1 MFEIVEHL
9 RGTAIEL
16 LQSRDLHIIFDESF
30 SESSF
35 PEVLDIQR
43 NSSRSE
49 IKVEIK
55 TGLKGKLYSFL
66 CERLL
71 DESAAESGNVEDFM
85 RLYLSEPSR
94 LAVRDVRGRTA
105 AHQAASRNNTNI
117 LHFINNY
124 GGDLNS
130 RDNSGNTPLH
140 VAVEN
145 EALDAVEFLLQ
156 QQVDTGVLNERTQA
170 PIHLAT
176 ELNKVA
182 VLQIFAKYKTQFN
195 VDLGGEH
202 GRTALH
208 FAAIHDHDLCAR
220 VLITDLGAQ
229 CKIPCN
235 NGYYPIHEA
244 AKNASSRTMEVFLQ
258 WGESKGCT
266 REQMISLY
274 DNEGNVPLHS
284 AVHGGDIKAVELCLR
299 SGAKISTQQHDLST
313 PVHLACAQ
321 GALEIVKLMFTMQP
335 KEKMACL
342 TSCDVQKM
350 TPIHCAAM
358 FDHPDIVNYLIS
370 EGSDIN
376 PLDKERRSPLLLAAS
391 RAGWRTVHT
400 LKRAIRSIY
409 NLRIRDSLR
418 EKFKEIDIMT
428 VASQYIYEN
437 LILQKV
443 NNSFKGLCVRFYNKV
458 PSKIQQLDIMQFKS
472 TIKKILIKKAYYKI
486 RLGADIQLKDI
497 NSRNVLHLV
506 VMNGGRLEDFA
517 ASCKRKDVLGENAPS
532 YATIK
537 NWVAEFKRGRTSTQD
552 EHRPGRPKSAT
563 TSEIVIKI
571 HDAVLADRRL
581 KPSEIA
587 DIVGISKQRAYY
599 ILTQELC
606 MKKLSA
612 KWVPRLLT
620 VDQKRVSQECLDRFN
635 SNTTDFLRRFVTT
648 DETWV
653 HHYIL
658 ESKIQFKQWTEKSHS
673 DNMRVH
679 TCLTAMAKFKEL
691 NYDLLPH
698 PVYSPDLAPS
708 DFHLFPKLKIFLRGG
723 IYQNPFL
730 GDAYVIVALCM
741 QSLTPTGLK
750 LTKFHTNF
758 HTLFYPLGGRI
769 DRNPFLADDRC
780 EKSLAQLLNEKDNTG
795 CSPLHYASREG
806 HIRSLENLIKLGAC
820 INLKNNNNESPL
832 HFAARYG
839 RYHTACQLLDS
850 DKGTFIINESDGEG
864 LTPLHIASR
873 EGHTRVVQLLLNR
886 GALLHRDHNGRNP
899 LHLAAMSGYTQ
910 TIELLHSVHSHLLD
924 QVDKDG
930 NTPLHLATMENKP
943 NSIALLLSM
952 GCRLSYNNMDMSAI
966 DYAIY
971 YKFPEAALAMVTHEN
986 RAKEVMALRSDR
998 HPCVTLA
1005 LIAYMPRV
1013 FEAVQD
1019 KCITKANCKKD
1030 SKSFYIKYNFDA
1042 LCPQLKDDD
1051 GTRKTE
1057 NVPKSQKIPL
1067 PALNIK
1073 YSFKFYQHSKL
1084 EVDALRLALND
1095 PKFRPEPLN
1104 VINAMVAHG
1113 RVELLAHPLSQK
1125 YLQMKWNSYGKYF
1138 HLANL
1143 LFYCV
1148 YLILV
1153 TVYTYLLMMNVN
1165 PSIAV
1170 MKKSIHKCDVLSNN
1184 TSVVNNSANISH
1196 SNDNITKTMP
1206 KPTKL
1211 SIDFEDMIAMYTC
1224 TVAII
1229 VYNAICL
1236 VREAYNVKQQKW
1248 HYLVDPSNLVSWLLY
1263 ICSTL
1268 MVFPTLFGDFN
1279 DIQFSAASIT
1289 VFLSWFELL
1298 LLLQRFDQIGI
1309 YVVMFLEILQ
1319 TLIKVLMLF
1328 SILIIAFGLAFY
1340 ILLSKG
1346 HHLSFNSIPMS
1357 LMRTFAMMLGEIDFV
1372 GTYVQPY
1379 YKAET
1384 DIMLP
1389 FPIPTFFILGLF
1401 MVLMPIL
1408 LMNLLIGLAVGDIES
1423 VRRNAQL
1430 KRLAMQVVL
1439 HTELERKLPTILLEK
1454 VDKDELIEYPN
1465 SKCRKLGF
1473 LDLILRKWFCNPFND
1488 EAIAIAAGLD
1498 LVLESSEDYITNELE
1513 KQKRKL
1519 REMSQL
1525 MEQQHMLIRLI
1536 VQSEKRKSAGINTM
1550 FAEMIKLG
1558 SVRDVF
1564 WFLERKAGKV
1574 LSDWKRAVF
1583 VPLYRG
1589 EGSRVDCANYSVI
1602 SLISLADKVYRKI
1615 LARKMT
1621 ATCRPV
1627 LEQVNDFVYLRCA
1640 FSRDGRWKKM
1650 EIKTEADDVD
1660 EGVSPSDTRILP
1672 RWNSP
1677 RIKKK
1682 LRTASSFN
1690 KGG

>member
-1 MFEIVEHL
+1 MLSPIDQNVGDVCLLAESPFRIL
-9 RGTAIEL
+9 R
-16 LQSRDLHIIFDESF
+16 
-30 SESSF
+30 
-35 PEVLDIQR
+35 
-43 NSSRSE
+43 
-49 IKVEIK
+49 
-55 TGLKGKLYSFL
+55 
-66 CERLL
+66 
-71 DESAAESGNVEDFM
+71 AAESGNAEDFM

-94 LAVRDVRGRTA
+94 LAVRDVRGRTV
-105 AHQAASRNNTNI
+105 AHQAAARNTTNI
-117 LHFINNY
+117 LHIITNY
-124 GGDLNS
+124 GGDLNAQ
-130 RDNSGNTPLH
+130 DNNGNTPLH

-145 EALDAVEFLLQ
+145 EALDAIDFLLQ
-156 QQVDTGVLNERTQA
+156 QHVDTGIRNVKCQA

-176 ELNKVA
+176 ELNKVT
-182 VLQIFAKYKTQFN
+182 VLQTFAKYKSQFD

-220 VLITDLGAQ
+220 VLITDLGAI
-229 CKIPCN
+229 CKRPCN

-258 WGESKGCT
+258 WGESLGCT

-335 KEKMACL
+335 KEKLACL
-342 TSCDVQKM
+342 TSCDVQRM
-350 TPIHCAAM
+350 TPLHCAAM
-358 FDHPDIVNYLIS
+358 FDHPDIVDYLVQ

-400 LKRAIRSIY
+400 L
-409 NLRIRDSLR
+409 
-418 EKFKEIDIMT
+418 
-428 VASQYIYEN
+428 
-437 LILQKV
+437 
-443 NNSFKGLCVRFYNKV
+443 
-458 PSKIQQLDIMQFKS
+458 
-472 TIKKILIKKAYYKI
+472 I
-486 RLGADIQLKDI
+486 RLGADIRLKDI

-517 ASCKRKDVLGENAPS
+517 ANCK
-532 YATIK
+532 
-537 NWVAEFKRGRTSTQD
+537 
-552 EHRPGRPKSAT
+552 
-563 TSEIVIKI
+563 
-571 HDAVLADRRL
+571 
-581 KPSEIA
+581 
-587 DIVGISKQRAYY
+587 
-599 ILTQELC
+599 
-606 MKKLSA
+606 
-612 KWVPRLLT
+612 
-620 VDQKRVSQECLDRFN
+620 
-635 SNTTDFLRRFVTT
+635 
-648 DETWV
+648 
-653 HHYIL
+653 
-658 ESKIQFKQWTEKSHS
+658 
-673 DNMRVH
+673 
-679 TCLTAMAKFKEL
+679 
-691 NYDLLPH
+691 
-698 PVYSPDLAPS
+698 
-708 DFHLFPKLKIFLRGG
+708 
-723 IYQNPFL
+723 
-730 GDAYVIVALCM
+730 
-741 QSLTPTGLK
+741 
-750 LTKFHTNF
+750 
-758 HTLFYPLGGRI
+758 
-769 DRNPFLADDRC
+769 DRC
-780 EKSLAQLLNEKDNTG
+780 EKSLAELLNEKDMTG

-806 HIRSLENLIKLGAC
+806 HIRSLENLIRLGAC

-910 TIELLHSVHSHLLD
+910 TIELLRSVHSHLLD

-971 YKFPEAALAMVTHEN
+971 YKFPEAALAMVTHEQ
-986 RAKEVMALRSDR
+986 RAHEVMALRSDR

-1030 SKSFYIKYNFDA
+1030 SKSFYIKYNFEA
-1042 LCPQLKDDD
+1042 LCPVLTDDETKKQD
-1051 GTRKTE
+1051 V
-1057 NVPKSQKIPL
+1057 VPKSQTVPL

-1073 YSFKFYQHSKL
+1073 YSFGNYQHSKAEL
-1084 EVDALRLALND
+1084 DALRVAIND
-1095 PKFRPEPLN
+1095 PKYRPEPLS
-1104 VINAMVAHG
+1104 VVNAMVAHG

-1125 YLQMKWNSYGKYF
+1125 YLQMKWHSYGKYF

-1143 LFYCV
+1143 LFYSIF
-1148 YLILV
+1148 LMFV
-1153 TVYTYLLMMNVN
+1153 TVYSYLLMMNTD
-1165 PSIAV
+1165 S
-1170 MKKSIHKCDVLSNN
+1170 SFDGEKCETKNSSKGNDTGKNGTEVYCRNRGDFHANFEVLV
-1184 TSVVNNSANISH
+1184 T
-1196 SNDNITKTMP
+1196 
-1206 KPTKL
+1206 
-1211 SIDFEDMIAMYTC
+1211 MYTS
-1224 TVAII
+1224 TVAILI
-1229 VYNAICL
+1229 HNALCL
-1236 VREAYNVKQQKW
+1236 VLGAYKMKEQKW
-1248 HYLVDPSNLVSWLLY
+1248 HYMVDPSNLVSWVLY
-1263 ICSTL
+1263 ICSTI
-1268 MVFPTLFGDFN
+1268 MVLPTVVGIYTE
-1279 DIQFSAASIT
+1279 IQFSAASIT

-1298 LLLQRFDQIGI
+1298 LLLQRFDTVGI

-1319 TLIKVLMLF
+1319 TLLKVLMVF
-1328 SILIIAFGLAFY
+1328 SILIIAFGLAFF

-1379 YKAET
+1379 YESET
-1384 DIMLP
+1384 DRILP
-1389 FPIPTFFILGLF
+1389 FPMPTFVILGTF

-1439 HTELERKLPTILLEK
+1439 HTELERKLPSILLEK
-1454 VDKDELIEYPN
+1454 VDKNELIEYPN
-1465 SKCRKLGF
+1465 NKNCKLGF
-1473 LDLILRKWFCNPFND
+1473 LDLLLRKWFCNPFTD
-1488 EAIAIAAGLD
+1488 DASLD
-1498 LVLESSEDYITNELE
+1498 LVLESSEDYISAELD
-1513 KQKRKL
+1513 KQKRRL

-1525 MEQQHMLIRLI
+1525 LEQQHTLIRLV
-1536 VQSEKRKSAGINTM
+1536 VQ
-1550 FAEMIKLG
+1550 
-1558 SVRDVF
+1558 
-1564 WFLERKAGKV
+1564 
-1574 LSDWKRAVF
+1574 
-1583 VPLYRG
+1583 
-1589 EGSRVDCANYSVI
+1589 
-1602 SLISLADKVYRKI
+1602 
-1615 LARKMT
+1615 
-1621 ATCRPV
+1621 
-1627 LEQVNDFVYLRCA
+1627 
-1640 FSRDGRWKKM
+1640 KM

-1660 EGVSPSDTRILP
+1660 EGVSPSDTRVVP
-1672 RWNSP
+1672 RWSSP
-1677 RIKKK
+1677 RIRKK

-1690 KGG
+1690 KS

>member
-1 MFEIVEHL
+1 MPRMWFIGAAAERQPPRSGGPAVVASAGCGVPPVPIFSHDSHSVPRKRGLAEWMWTLTGHNREPRPKLDHGGELQIMLPSKDQDKLNSGEVCLLAESPYRIL
-9 RGTAIEL
+9 R
-16 LQSRDLHIIFDESF
+16 
-30 SESSF
+30 
-35 PEVLDIQR
+35 
-43 NSSRSE
+43 
-49 IKVEIK
+49 
-55 TGLKGKLYSFL
+55 
-66 CERLL
+66 
-71 DESAAESGNVEDFM
+71 AAESGNVEDFM

-94 LAVRDVRGRTA
+94 LAVRDGRGRTA
-105 AHQAASRNNTNI
+105 AHQAAARNNTNI

-124 GGDLNS
+124 GGDLNVK
-130 RDNSGNTPLH
+130 DNNGNTPLH

-145 EALDAVEFLLQ
+145 EAIDAIEFLLQ
-156 QQVDTGVLNERTQA
+156 QNVDTGLLNEKTQA

-176 ELNKVA
+176 ELNKVS
-182 VLQIFAKYKTQFN
+182 VLQVFAKYKTQFN

-220 VLITDLGAQ
+220 VLITDLGAE
-229 CKIPCN
+229 CKRPCN

-258 WGESKGCT
+258 WGEAKGCT

-335 KEKMACL
+335 KEKLACL

-400 LKRAIRSIY
+400 L
-409 NLRIRDSLR
+409 
-418 EKFKEIDIMT
+418 
-428 VASQYIYEN
+428 
-437 LILQKV
+437 
-443 NNSFKGLCVRFYNKV
+443 
-458 PSKIQQLDIMQFKS
+458 
-472 TIKKILIKKAYYKI
+472 I

-517 ASCKRKDVLGENAPS
+517 ANCK
-532 YATIK
+532 
-537 NWVAEFKRGRTSTQD
+537 
-552 EHRPGRPKSAT
+552 
-563 TSEIVIKI
+563 
-571 HDAVLADRRL
+571 
-581 KPSEIA
+581 
-587 DIVGISKQRAYY
+587 
-599 ILTQELC
+599 
-606 MKKLSA
+606 
-612 KWVPRLLT
+612 
-620 VDQKRVSQECLDRFN
+620 
-635 SNTTDFLRRFVTT
+635 
-648 DETWV
+648 
-653 HHYIL
+653 
-658 ESKIQFKQWTEKSHS
+658 
-673 DNMRVH
+673 
-679 TCLTAMAKFKEL
+679 
-691 NYDLLPH
+691 
-698 PVYSPDLAPS
+698 
-708 DFHLFPKLKIFLRGG
+708 
-723 IYQNPFL
+723 
-730 GDAYVIVALCM
+730 
-741 QSLTPTGLK
+741 
-750 LTKFHTNF
+750 
-758 HTLFYPLGGRI
+758 
-769 DRNPFLADDRC
+769 DRC

-806 HIRSLENLIKLGAC
+806 HIRSLENLIRLGAC

-864 LTPLHIASR
+864 LTPLHISSR

-952 GCRLSYNNMDMSAI
+952 GCRLIYNNLDMSAI

-971 YKFPEAALAMVTHEN
+971 YKFPEAALAMVTHEQ
-986 RAKEVMALRSDR
+986 RAKEVMSLRSDR

-1030 SKSFYIKYNFDA
+1030 SKSFYIKY
-1042 LCPQLKDDD
+1042 
-1051 GTRKTE
+1051 
-1057 NVPKSQKIPL
+1057 
-1067 PALNIK
+1067 
-1073 YSFKFYQHSKL
+1073 SFKFYQHSKL
-1084 EVDALRLALND
+1084 EIDALRLALND
-1095 PKFRPEPLN
+1095 PKYRPEPLS

-1143 LFYCV
+1143 LFYCI
-1148 YLILV
+1148 YLTFV
-1153 TVYTYLLMMNVN
+1153 TVYTYLLMLNADPSTSSVQRREDQICKANNGTNASALTTQSTNCGNRNVEFN
-1165 PSIAV
+1165 G
-1170 MKKSIHKCDVLSNN
+1170 
-1184 TSVVNNSANISH
+1184 
-1196 SNDNITKTMP
+1196 
-1206 KPTKL
+1206 
-1211 SIDFEDMIAMYTC
+1211 DFETLVAMYTS
-1224 TVAII
+1224 TVAIL

-1236 VREAYNVKQQKW
+1236 GREAYNVKQQKW
-1248 HYLVDPSNLVSWLLY
+1248 HYLVDPSNFVSWPLY
-1263 ICSTL
+1263 LCSSL
-1268 MVFPTLFGDFN
+1268 MVFPTVLGN
-1279 DIQFSAASIT
+1279 YSDIQFSAASVT

-1298 LLLQRFDQIGI
+1298 LLLQRFDQVGI

-1319 TLIKVLMLF
+1319 TLIKVLMVF
-1328 SILIIAFGLAFY
+1328 SILIIAFGLAFF

-1346 HHLSFNSIPMS
+1346 QHVSFNSIPMS

-1379 YKAET
+1379 YKPEM
-1384 DIMLP
+1384 DIILP
-1389 FPIPTFFILGLF
+1389 FPMPTFLILGVF

-1439 HTELERKLPTILLEK
+1439 HTELERQLPAILLER

-1465 SKCRKLGF
+1465 TNKCKLGF
-1473 LDLILRKWFCNPFND
+1473 LDLILRKWFCNPFTD
-1488 EAIAIAAGLD
+1488 DAGLD
-1498 LVLESSEDYITNELE
+1498 LVLESNEDFITAELD
-1513 KQKRKL
+1513 KQKRRL

-1525 MEQQHMLIRLI
+1525 LEQQHTLVRLI
-1536 VQSEKRKSAGINTM
+1536 VQ
-1550 FAEMIKLG
+1550 
-1558 SVRDVF
+1558 
-1564 WFLERKAGKV
+1564 
-1574 LSDWKRAVF
+1574 
-1583 VPLYRG
+1583 
-1589 EGSRVDCANYSVI
+1589 
-1602 SLISLADKVYRKI
+1602 
-1615 LARKMT
+1615 
-1621 ATCRPV
+1621 
-1627 LEQVNDFVYLRCA
+1627 
-1640 FSRDGRWKKM
+1640 KM
-1650 EIKTEADDVD
+1650 EIKTEAGDVD
-1660 EGVSPSDTRILP
+1660 EGVSPSETRVVP
-1672 RWNSP
+1672 RWSSP
-1677 RIKKK
+1677 RIRKK
-1682 LRTASSFN
+1682 LRTAPSFN

>member
-1 MFEIVEHL
+1 MWLFRRANTVPCIPV
-9 RGTAIEL
+9 T
-16 LQSRDLHIIFDESF
+16 
-30 SESSF
+30 
-35 PEVLDIQR
+35 P
-43 NSSRSE
+43 
-49 IKVEIK
+49 
-55 TGLKGKLYSFL
+55 TKLNA
-66 CERLL
+66 
-71 DESAAESGNVEDFM
+71 AAESGNVEDFM

-94 LAVRDVRGRTA
+94 LAVRDGRGRTA
-105 AHQAASRNNTNI
+105 AHQAAARNNTNI

-124 GGDLNS
+124 GGDLNAK
-130 RDNSGNTPLH
+130 DNFGNTPLH

-145 EALDAVEFLLQ
+145 EALDAIEFMLQ
-156 QQVDTGVLNERTQA
+156 HRVDTSILNDKSQGCL
-170 PIHLAT
+170 HLAT
-176 ELNKVA
+176 ELNKIS
-182 VLQIFAKYKTQFN
+182 VLQVFAKYKNQFN
-195 VDLGGEH
+195 AELGGEH

-208 FAAIHDHDLCAR
+208 FAAIHDHDICAR
-220 VLITDLGAQ
+220 ILISDLGAE
-229 CKIPCN
+229 CKRSCN

-266 REQMISLY
+266 RESMISLY

-335 KEKMACL
+335 TEKLPCL
-342 TSCDVQKM
+342 NSCDVQKM

-358 FDHPDIVNYLIS
+358 FDHPDIVNYLIY

-376 PLDKERRSPLLLAAS
+376 PLDKERRSPMLLAAS
-391 RAGWRTVHT
+391 RAGWRTVDT
-400 LKRAIRSIY
+400 L
-409 NLRIRDSLR
+409 
-418 EKFKEIDIMT
+418 
-428 VASQYIYEN
+428 
-437 LILQKV
+437 
-443 NNSFKGLCVRFYNKV
+443 
-458 PSKIQQLDIMQFKS
+458 
-472 TIKKILIKKAYYKI
+472 I
-486 RLGADIQLKDI
+486 RLGADIELKDI

-517 ASCKRKDVLGENAPS
+517 ATCK
-532 YATIK
+532 
-537 NWVAEFKRGRTSTQD
+537 
-552 EHRPGRPKSAT
+552 
-563 TSEIVIKI
+563 
-571 HDAVLADRRL
+571 
-581 KPSEIA
+581 
-587 DIVGISKQRAYY
+587 
-599 ILTQELC
+599 
-606 MKKLSA
+606 
-612 KWVPRLLT
+612 
-620 VDQKRVSQECLDRFN
+620 
-635 SNTTDFLRRFVTT
+635 
-648 DETWV
+648 
-653 HHYIL
+653 
-658 ESKIQFKQWTEKSHS
+658 
-673 DNMRVH
+673 
-679 TCLTAMAKFKEL
+679 
-691 NYDLLPH
+691 
-698 PVYSPDLAPS
+698 
-708 DFHLFPKLKIFLRGG
+708 
-723 IYQNPFL
+723 
-730 GDAYVIVALCM
+730 
-741 QSLTPTGLK
+741 
-750 LTKFHTNF
+750 
-758 HTLFYPLGGRI
+758 
-769 DRNPFLADDRC
+769 DRC

-910 TIELLHSVHSHLLD
+910 TIELLQSVHSHLLD
-924 QVDKDG
+924 QSDKDG

-952 GCRLSYNNMDMSAI
+952 GCRLSYNNLDMSAI

-971 YKFPEAALAMVTHEN
+971 YKFPEAALAMVTHEQ

-1030 SKSFYIKYNFDA
+1030 SKSFYIKY
-1042 LCPQLKDDD
+1042 
-1051 GTRKTE
+1051 
-1057 NVPKSQKIPL
+1057 
-1067 PALNIK
+1067 
-1073 YSFKFYQHSKL
+1073 SFKNYQRSKL

-1095 PKFRPEPLN
+1095 PKYRPEPLC

-1125 YLQMKWNSYGKYF
+1125 YLQMKWHSYGKYF
-1138 HLANL
+1138 HLTNL
-1143 LFYCV
+1143 LFYCIF
-1148 YLILV
+1148 LIFV
-1153 TVYTYLLMMNVN
+1153 TVYTYLLM
-1165 PSIAV
+1165 S
-1170 MKKSIHKCDVLSNN
+1170 
-1184 TSVVNNSANISH
+1184 SANSPILIKKDCRSNLTDPFED
-1196 SNDNITKTMP
+1196 NDNKTGHGDIVSHP
-1206 KPTKL
+1206 
-1211 SIDFEDMIAMYTC
+1211 DFEARVAMYSS
-1224 TVAII
+1224 TVAIL
-1229 VYNAICL
+1229 VYNAVCL
-1236 VREAYNVKQQKW
+1236 IREAYNVKQQKW
-1248 HYLVDPSNLVSWLLY
+1248 HYMVDPSNLVSWILY
-1263 ICSTL
+1263 VSSTL
-1268 MVFPTLFGDFN
+1268 MVFPTMFGYFN

-1319 TLIKVLMLF
+1319 TLIKVLMVF
-1328 SILIIAFGLAFY
+1328 SILIIAFGLAFF

-1357 LMRTFAMMLGEIDFV
+1357 LMRTFAMMLGELDFV

-1379 YKAET
+1379 YKPDT
-1384 DIMLP
+1384 DTVLP
-1389 FPIPTFFILGLF
+1389 FPMPTFFILALF

-1439 HTELERKLPTILLEK
+1439 HTELERKLPAILLEK

-1465 SKCRKLGF
+1465 NKKCKLGF
-1473 LDLILRKWFCNPFND
+1473 LDLILRKWFCNPFTD
-1488 EAIAIAAGLD
+1488 DSGLD
-1498 LVLESSEDYITNELE
+1498 LMLESNEDYITAELE

-1525 MEQQHMLIRLI
+1525 LEQQHTLVRLI
-1536 VQSEKRKSAGINTM
+1536 VQ
-1550 FAEMIKLG
+1550 
-1558 SVRDVF
+1558 
-1564 WFLERKAGKV
+1564 
-1574 LSDWKRAVF
+1574 
-1583 VPLYRG
+1583 
-1589 EGSRVDCANYSVI
+1589 
-1602 SLISLADKVYRKI
+1602 
-1615 LARKMT
+1615 
-1621 ATCRPV
+1621 
-1627 LEQVNDFVYLRCA
+1627 
-1640 FSRDGRWKKM
+1640 KM

-1660 EGVSPSDTRILP
+1660 EGVSPGDTRVVP
-1672 RWNSP
+1672 RWSSP
-1677 RIKKK
+1677 RIRKK

>member
-1 MFEIVEHL
+1 MGSFNHSKRL
-9 RGTAIEL
+9 RNLQNLKSGAIKLPRHWSKMLGLVNVSKASIEEL
-16 LQSRDLHIIFDESF
+16 LQ
-30 SESSF
+30 
-35 PEVLDIQR
+35 
-43 NSSRSE
+43 
-49 IKVEIK
+49 
-55 TGLKGKLYSFL
+55 
-66 CERLL
+66 
-71 DESAAESGNVEDFM
+71 AAESGNVEDFM

-94 LAVRDVRGRTA
+94 LAVRDARGRTA
-105 AHQAASRNNTNI
+105 AHQAAARNNTNI

-124 GGDLNS
+124 GGDLNVK
-130 RDNSGNTPLH
+130 DNNGNTPLH

-145 EALDAVEFLLQ
+145 EALDSIEFLLQ
-156 QQVDTGVLNERTQA
+156 QHVDTSVLNEKTQA

-176 ELNKVA
+176 ELNKIS
-182 VLQIFAKYKTQFN
+182 VLQVFAKYKSQFD

-220 VLITDLGAQ
+220 ILITDLGAVW
-229 CKIPCN
+229 KRPCN

-258 WGESKGCT
+258 WGEARGCT

-335 KEKMACL
+335 KEKLACL

-391 RAGWRTVHT
+391 RAGWRTVH
-400 LKRAIRSIY
+400 
-409 NLRIRDSLR
+409 
-418 EKFKEIDIMT
+418 
-428 VASQYIYEN
+428 
-437 LILQKV
+437 
-443 NNSFKGLCVRFYNKV
+443 
-458 PSKIQQLDIMQFKS
+458 
-472 TIKKILIKKAYYKI
+472 ILIK
-486 RLGADIQLKDI
+486 LGADIQLKDI

-506 VMNGGRLEDFA
+506 VMNGGRLEEFA
-517 ASCKRKDVLGENAPS
+517 ANCKN
-532 YATIK
+532 
-537 NWVAEFKRGRTSTQD
+537 
-552 EHRPGRPKSAT
+552 
-563 TSEIVIKI
+563 
-571 HDAVLADRRL
+571 
-581 KPSEIA
+581 
-587 DIVGISKQRAYY
+587 
-599 ILTQELC
+599 
-606 MKKLSA
+606 
-612 KWVPRLLT
+612 
-620 VDQKRVSQECLDRFN
+620 
-635 SNTTDFLRRFVTT
+635 
-648 DETWV
+648 
-653 HHYIL
+653 
-658 ESKIQFKQWTEKSHS
+658 
-673 DNMRVH
+673 
-679 TCLTAMAKFKEL
+679 
-691 NYDLLPH
+691 
-698 PVYSPDLAPS
+698 
-708 DFHLFPKLKIFLRGG
+708 
-723 IYQNPFL
+723 
-730 GDAYVIVALCM
+730 
-741 QSLTPTGLK
+741 
-750 LTKFHTNF
+750 
-758 HTLFYPLGGRI
+758 
-769 DRNPFLADDRC
+769 RC
-780 EKSLAQLLNEKDNTG
+780 DKSLAQLLNEKDSTG

-952 GCRLSYNNMDMSAI
+952 GCRLSYNNLDMSAI

-971 YKFPEAALAMVTHEN
+971 YKFPEAALAMVTHEQ

-1042 LCPQLKDDD
+1042 LCPQLKDED
-1051 GTRKTE
+1051 GIKKTDS
-1057 NVPKSQKIPL
+1057 VPKSQKIPL
-1067 PALNIK
+1067 PAL
-1073 YSFKFYQHSKL
+1073 
-1084 EVDALRLALND
+1084 
-1095 PKFRPEPLN
+1095 
-1104 VINAMVAHG
+1104 NAMVAHG

-1143 LFYCV
+1143 LFYCI
-1148 YLILV
+1148 YLTFV
-1153 TVYTYLLMMNVN
+1153 TVYTYLLMTSAT
-1165 PSIAV
+1165 PGAV
-1170 MKKSIHKCDVLSNN
+1170 SSHNKKTNKCLTDISN
-1184 TSVVNNSANISH
+1184 TTNISESH
-1196 SNDNITKTMP
+1196 TLENNATIRRNSEFHAE
-1206 KPTKL
+1206 
-1211 SIDFEDMIAMYTC
+1211 FEIIVAMYTSTIC
-1224 TVAII
+1224 IL

-1236 VREAYNVKQQKW
+1236 IREAVNIKEQKW
-1248 HYLVDPSNLVSWLLY
+1248 HYLVDPSNFVSWSLY

-1268 MVFPTLFGDFN
+1268 MVVPTLAAN
-1279 DIQFSAASIT
+1279 YTDIQFSAASLT

-1298 LLLQRFDQIGI
+1298 LLLQRFDQVGI

-1319 TLIKVLMLF
+1319 TLIKVLMVF

-1346 HHLSFNSIPMS
+1346 QHLSFSSIPMA

-1372 GTYVQPY
+1372 GTYVIPY
-1379 YKAET
+1379 YKEEA

-1389 FPIPTFFILGLF
+1389 FPLPTFLILGVF

-1439 HTELERKLPTILLEK
+1439 HTELERKLPTILFEK

-1465 SKCRKLGF
+1465 TNKCKLGF
-1473 LDLILRKWFCNPFND
+1473 LDFILRKWFCNPFTD
-1488 EAIAIAAGLD
+1488 DAGLD
-1498 LVLESSEDYITNELE
+1498 LVLESNEDYITAQLD
-1513 KQKRKL
+1513 KQKRRL

-1525 MEQQHMLIRLI
+1525 LEQQHVLVRLI
-1536 VQSEKRKSAGINTM
+1536 VQ
-1550 FAEMIKLG
+1550 
-1558 SVRDVF
+1558 
-1564 WFLERKAGKV
+1564 
-1574 LSDWKRAVF
+1574 
-1583 VPLYRG
+1583 
-1589 EGSRVDCANYSVI
+1589 
-1602 SLISLADKVYRKI
+1602 
-1615 LARKMT
+1615 
-1621 ATCRPV
+1621 
-1627 LEQVNDFVYLRCA
+1627 
-1640 FSRDGRWKKM
+1640 KM

-1660 EGVSPSDTRILP
+1660 EGVSPSDTKVVP
-1672 RWNSP
+1672 RWSSP
-1677 RIKKK
+1677 RIRKK
-1682 LRTASSFN
+1682 LRTAQSFN
-1690 KGG
+1690 KGS